1 MKSERPQRN
10 LLFAIAATIACILQ
24 LYGTI
29 RYIDRLPDDTVG
41 VVLYIVT
48 CVLFGAV
55 AAGHYVR
62 WAGERKRTSG
72 EHAG

>member
-1 MKSERPQRN
+1 MTESAKPQRN

-29 RYIDRLPDDTVG
+29 RYINRLPDDTVG
-41 VVLYIVT
+41 VILYIVT

-55 AAGHYVR
+55 AAGHFVR
-62 WAGERKRTSG
+62 WSADRKR
-72 EHAG
+72 EALD